1 MGQPPMNHQARP
13 LEGIRIIDLSMGWAG
28 PLATRNLADM
38 GAQVIKVE
46 SCERFDWWRSWEATQ
61 AWIAD
66 NGAEKS
72 PQYLYV
78 NRNKQDITLDLENP
92 RGRELLLQL
101 VATADALVENYSG
114 GVLPKLKLDYS
125 YLIEANPGLVMVSM
139 PAFGSTG
146 PWSQFRAYGSTVE
159 HSSGL
164 PHLVGD
170 PEQAPTMQH
179 VAFGDAVGGLNGTAA
194 ILTALWHKQR
204 SGEGQFVD
212 LSQVECL
219 FPLAA
224 PGILHQSV
232 YGQSPRRSGN
242 KHPDHAPH
250 GVYPCE
256 GDDAWVVIQVTDEI
270 QWQRLQD
277 LIPALAPF
285 GDVDERLD
293 KREALDECVR
303 AWTQQRPAAAVMQ
316 LLQGVGV
323 TAAKLNNAQA
333 ILDEPHLQDRGYL
346 QWLERD
352 YVGVQPHPS
361 PPFRV
366 TADPIPITSPAPTLG
381 QHNHDIL
388 GELLG
393 LGAAELEELEQQGVI
408 GTKPRMPSAKKAI

>member
-1 MGQPPMNHQARP
+1 MNHQARP

-270 QWQRLQD
+270 KWQRLQD

-346 QWLERD
+346 QWLERE

-366 TADPIPITSPAPTLG
+366 TADPIPINSPAPTLG

>member
-346 QWLERD
+346 QWLERE

>member
-1 MGQPPMNHQARP
+1 MSHQARP

-101 VATADALVENYSG
+101 VATADVLVENYSG

-125 YLIEANPGLVMVSM
+125 NLIEANPGLVMVSM

-346 QWLERD
+346 QWLERE

>member
-1 MGQPPMNHQARP
+1 MNHQARP

-38 GAQVIKVE
+38 GAQVIKIE

-179 VAFGDAVGGLNGTAA
+179 VAFGDAVGGLDGTAA

-346 QWLERD
+346 QWLERE

>member
-1 MGQPPMNHQARP
+1 MSHQARP

-114 GVLPKLKLDYS
+114 GVLPKLQLDYS

-293 KREALDECVR
+293 KREALDACVR

-346 QWLERD
+346 QWLERE

>member
-1 MGQPPMNHQARP
+1 MSHQARP

-125 YLIEANPGLVMVSM
+125 NLIEANPGLVMVSM

-346 QWLERD
+346 QWLERE

>member
-1 MGQPPMNHQARP
+1 MSHLTRP

-125 YLIEANPGLVMVSM
+125 YLIEANPDLVMVSM

-346 QWLERD
+346 QWLERE

>member
-1 MGQPPMNHQARP
+1 MSHRTRP

-125 YLIEANPGLVMVSM
+125 YLIEANPDLVMVSM

-194 ILTALWHKQR
+194 ILTALWHRQR
-204 SGEGQFVD
+204 TGEGQFVD

-232 YGQSPRRSGN
+232 HGQSPQRFGN
-242 KHPDHAPH
+242 AHPDHAPH

-256 GDDAWVVIQVTDEI
+256 GDDAWVVIQITDET
-270 QWQRLQD
+270 QWHQLQD
-277 LIPALAPF
+277 VVPSLTAF
-285 GDVDERLD
+285 GDLNDRLA
-293 KREALDECVR
+293 KREAIDACIGT
-303 AWTQQRPAAAVMQ
+303 WTQQHTATEVMQ
-316 LLQGVGV
+316 TLQAAGV
-323 TAAKLNNAQA
+323 TAAKLNNGQE
-333 ILDEPHLQDRGYL
+333 LLHEPHLHDRGYL

-361 PPFRV
+361 APFR
-366 TADPIPITSPAPTLG
+366 TAAEPIPITSPAPTLG
-381 QHNHDIL
+381 QHNHTIL
-388 GELLG
+388 RELLG
-393 LGAAELEELEQQGVI
+393 LSADELQKLEQQGII
-408 GTKPRMPSAKKAI
+408 GTKPRMPQREKSTQ

>member
-1 MGQPPMNHQARP
+1 MSHQARP

-61 AWIAD
+61 AWIAE

-101 VATADALVENYSG
+101 VAKADALVENYSG

-125 YLIEANPGLVMVSM
+125 YLVEANPDLVMVSM

-250 GVYPCE
+250 GVYPCA

-285 GDVDERLD
+285 GDVEERLG
-293 KREALDECVR
+293 KREAIDECVR
-303 AWTQQRPAAAVMQ
+303 AWTQQRSAAAVMQ

-323 TAAKLNNAQA
+323 IAAKLNNAPA

-346 QWLERD
+346 QWLERE

-393 LGAAELEELEQQGVI
+393 LGAAELEELERQGVI
-408 GTKPRMPSAKKAI
+408 GNKPRMPSAKKAI

>member
-1 MGQPPMNHQARP
+1 MSHQARP

-125 YLIEANPGLVMVSM
+125 YLIEAKPDLVMVSM

-303 AWTQQRPAAAVMQ
+303 AWTQQRPAAVVMQ

-346 QWLERD
+346 QWLERE

>member
-1 MGQPPMNHQARP
+1 MSHQARP

-125 YLIEANPGLVMVSM
+125 YLVEANPDLVMVSM

-170 PEQAPTMQH
+170 PDQAPTMQH

-242 KHPDHAPH
+242 KHPDQAPH

-270 QWQRLQD
+270 QWHRLQD

-346 QWLERD
+346 QWLERE

-388 GELLG
+388 RELLG

>member
-1 MGQPPMNHQARP
+1 MSHQARP

-303 AWTQQRPAAAVMQ
+303 AWTQQRPAATVMQ

-346 QWLERD
+346 QWLERE